1 MSKASRGWKAVCK
14 EDNRQMYGMLWARKD
29 MTLASYMA
37 MCRMDQR
44 TYKRKNVKRVLNSIK
59 ELDEGKGIAFNP
71 WEVE

>member
-1 MSKASRGWKAVCK
+1 MSKALRKWKEVCK
-14 EDNRQMYGMLWARKD
+14 EDNRRSYGTLWTHKD

-44 TYKRKNVKRVLNSIK
+44 TYKRRNVKRVLNSIK

-71 WEVE
+71 LEEE